1 MPPII
6 TAGTG
11 MDAFRHALE
20 AYCVPSYHPLADGI
34 AVEGVRLVKENLV
47 DRGARTARTSRRA
60 PT

>member
-1 MPPII
+1 MI

-11 MDAFRHALE
+11 MDAFAHCLE
-20 AYCVPSYHPLADGI
+20 AYCVPFYHPLADGI

-47 DRGARTARTSRRA
+47 ARRTRTARTSRRA